1 MNTLQ
6 QMVERGH
13 EYVCFHQDPASGLR
27 AIIAVH
33 DTTLGP
39 GFGGAR
45 RWHYATQAEAL
56 HDVLRLSEGMT
67 FKSAVAGLPMGGGKA
82 VIMLPR
88 PGHPPSEE
96 EARAMGR
103 FVHRLGGMYISA
115 EDVGLSP
122 QYIDWMAAETKWVVG
137 GITRVPGGDP
147 SPYTARGVV
156 NAMRA
161 ALTHTGR
168 PADFSGVTVAIQ
180 GAGNVGTSVAAIL
193 SEHHA
198 KILISDIN
206 EEKVRRAAQ
215 HSGATIVD
223 PGDILTA
230 RCDILA
236 PCALGGV
243 IDAAIIS
250 KLRCDII
257 CGGANNIL
265 DDYDE
270 DGVALK
276 GRGIVYVPD
285 FVANAGG
292 LIHLAG
298 IYVDM
303 SEEGRQQKIA
313 EIEPTVLQILRDA
326 ESAPSTFAAAVA
338 LARQRIAEDAKVH
351 AGTRVSTGRP

>member
-6 QMVERGH
+6 QMVDRGH
-13 EYVCFHQDPASGLR
+13 EYVAFHQDPDSGLR
-27 AIIAVH
+27 AVVAVH
-33 DTTLGP
+33 STTLGP

-56 HDVLRLSEGMT
+56 YDVLRLSEGMT
-67 FKSAVAGLPMGGGKA
+67 YKSAVAGIPMGGGKA
-82 VIMLPR
+82 VIMLPQ
-88 PGHPPSEE
+88 PNHAAAEA

-103 FVHRLGGMYISA
+103 FVQKLGGLYISA

-122 QYIDWMAAETKWVVG
+122 QYIDWMAMETKWVIG

-147 SPYTARGVV
+147 SPHTARGVV
-156 NAMRA
+156 NAMKA
-161 ALTHTGR
+161 ALAYTGR
-168 PADFSGVTVAIQ
+168 PVDFAGVTVAIQ
-180 GAGNVGTSVAAIL
+180 GAGNVGGNIARIL
-193 SEHHA
+193 SGHRA
-198 KILISDIN
+198 KILISDISQ
-206 EEKVRRAAQ
+206 EKVRRVAKDT
-215 HSGATIVD
+215 GATVVAPD
-223 PGDILTA
+223 EILTA

-243 IDAAIIS
+243 IDASTIS
-250 KLRCDII
+250 RLRCDII
-257 CGGANNIL
+257 CGGANNVL

-298 IYVDM
+298 IYIDM
-303 SEEGRQQKIA
+303 SEEERQQKIA
-313 EIEPTVLQILRDA
+313 DIEPTVLQILHDA
-326 ESAPSTFAAAVA
+326 ESAPSTFAAGVA
-338 LARQRIAEDAKVH
+338 LAKQRIAEGAKENVH
-351 AGTRVSTGRP
+351 AG